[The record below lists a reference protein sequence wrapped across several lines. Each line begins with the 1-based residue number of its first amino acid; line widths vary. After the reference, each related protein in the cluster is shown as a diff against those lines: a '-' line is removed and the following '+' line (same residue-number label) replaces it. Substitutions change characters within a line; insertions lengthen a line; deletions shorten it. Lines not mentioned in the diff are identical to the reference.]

1 MFCKI
6 IEVNKETKMKI
17 SCEVNG
23 HKYVT
28 EKLYFKDFLTIGFL
42 IEEKIGPFIDCF
54 TACIGNNL
62 SDSELLKALYS
73 SCKDILNRED
83 MSFICDLVIN
93 REHLT
98 IDGKKLDNADWEK
111 FWQEVGFFDYQAVSL
126 KFLGENLGNFTQL
139 SALLPPKAAD
149 LLAGRLENKF
159 SILST
164 VLNDLLNK

>member
-1 MFCKI
+1 
-6 IEVNKETKMKI
+6 MKI

-42 IEEKIGPFIDCF
+42 IEEKIGPFIACF

-111 FWQEVGFFDYQAVSL
+111 FWQEVGFFDYQA
-126 KFLGENLGNFTQL
+126 KYITQGGCETRV
-139 SALLPPKAAD
+139 PAD
-149 LLAGRLENKF
+149 LPGQTQNDIRRFSEIIFKALRGSGLARADFLVGQDGAVWF
-159 SILST
+159 
-164 VLNDLLNK
+164 